1 MISKKS
7 TVKKLIALGALVVLF
22 AVLTLLT
29 SNVAVCEFF
38 ATTFSR
44 AWIAVF
50 GRVFGVL
57 PFSAYELFLV
67 AAIVLAVVF
76 AVYLFVFLAKKK
88 WNRLVSMLLIAGITV
103 FTFLNV
109 YTVSAS
115 FAYNREALPDEI
127 YAEYSS
133 DNLTF
138 EEAIA
143 LADRVID
150 GANKAYLS
158 TEHDSDGNI
167 AYPYSDRQLSDL
179 LAAEYAKINN
189 PYFSKYTPRA
199 KRIVNKT
206 IMSEMHIVGVTF
218 APFGEV
224 NVNGNEN
231 NLYLPH
237 TLAHEMAHA
246 KGVMREYQADIVAS
260 YVLISSDDDY
270 LRYGAL
276 AQCLGSAL
284 SIVSSYPDSNEAYA
298 ELKSK
303 INTGIYKEISNYHAF
318 YAKYSHL
325 DEFGEWF
332 NDLYLKLQKQE
343 EGTGSYVKPPVTEGT
358 GEVDGSGNEIIYVV
372 SFSGM
377 QNLLINL
384 YKQGKL

>member
-67 AAIVLAVVF
+67 AAIVLAIVF
-76 AVYLFVFLAKKK
+76 VVYLFVFLAKKK

-179 LAAEYAKINN
+179 LAAEYAKLNN

-224 NVNGNEN
+224 NINGNEN

-303 INTGIYKEISNYHAF
+303 INTEIYKEISNYHEF
-318 YAKYSHL
+318 YAKFSHL
-325 DEFGEWF
+325 DELGEWF

>member
-22 AVLTLLT
+22 AVLTALT

-303 INTGIYKEISNYHAF
+303 INTGIYKEISNYHEF
-318 YAKYSHL
+318 YAKFSHL
-325 DEFGEWF
+325 DELGEWF

-343 EGTGSYVKPPVTEGT
+343 DGTGSYVKPPVTEGT

>member
-67 AAIVLAVVF
+67 AAIVLAIVF
-76 AVYLFVFLAKKK
+76 VVYLFVFLAKKK

-179 LAAEYAKINN
+179 LAAEYAKLNN

-303 INTGIYKEISNYHAF
+303 INTGIYKEISNYHEF
-318 YAKYSHL
+318 YAKFSHL
-325 DEFGEWF
+325 DELGEWF

-343 EGTGSYVKPPVTEGT
+343 DGTGSYVKPPVTEGT

>member
-67 AAIVLAVVF
+67 AAIVLAIVF
-76 AVYLFVFLAKKK
+76 VVYLFVFLAKKK

-179 LAAEYAKINN
+179 LAAEYAKLNN

-224 NVNGNEN
+224 NINGNEN

-303 INTGIYKEISNYHAF
+303 INTGIYKEISNYHEF
-318 YAKYSHL
+318 YAKFSHL
-325 DEFGEWF
+325 DELGEWF

>member
-7 TVKKLIALGALVVLF
+7 TIKKLIALGVLAALF
-22 AVLTLLT
+22 AILTVLTT
-29 SNVAVCEFF
+29 NVAVCEFF
-38 ATTFSR
+38 VTTFSR
-44 AWIAVF
+44 AWIALF
-50 GRVFGVL
+50 GRIFSVL
-57 PFSAYELFLV
+57 PFSAYELFLI
-67 AAIVLAVVF
+67 AAIVMAVIFV
-76 AVYLFVFLAKKK
+76 VYLFVFLAKRK
-88 WNRLVSMLLIAGITV
+88 WNRLVSMLLITGITV
-103 FTFLNV
+103 FAFLNV
-109 YTVSAS
+109 YTLSAS
-115 FAYNREALPDEI
+115 FGYNREALPAEI
-127 YAEYSS
+127 YTEYSS
-133 DNLTF
+133 DDLTF
-138 EEAIA
+138 EEAVA
-143 LADRVID
+143 LAERVID
-150 GANKAYLS
+150 GVNKAYTS
-158 TEHDSDGNI
+158 TQHDADGNVV
-167 AYPYSDRQLSDL
+167 YPYNDKQLSEL
-179 LAAEYAKINN
+179 LTAEYAKLDN
-189 PYFSKYTPRA
+189 PYFSKYTPPA
-199 KRIVNKT
+199 KRIINKT
-206 IMSEMHIVGVTF
+206 IMSELHIVGVTF

-276 AQCLGSAL
+276 AQCLGSVL

-298 ELKSK
+298 ALRSK
-303 INTGIYKEISNYHAF
+303 INLGIYKEISNYHEF
-318 YAKYSHL
+318 YAKFSHL
-325 DEFGEWF
+325 DELGEWF

-343 EGTGSYVKPPVTEGT
+343 DGTCSYVKPPITEGT

>member
-7 TVKKLIALGALVVLF
+7 TVKKLLALGALVVLF

-50 GRVFGVL
+50 GRIFGVL

-67 AAIVLAVVF
+67 AAIVLAIVF
-76 AVYLFVFLAKKK
+76 VVYLFVFLAKKK

-303 INTGIYKEISNYHAF
+303 INTGIYKEISNYHEF
-318 YAKYSHL
+318 YAKFSHL
-325 DEFGEWF
+325 DELGEWF

-343 EGTGSYVKPPVTEGT
+343 DGTGSYVKPPVTEGT

>member
-22 AVLTLLT
+22 AVLTALT

-76 AVYLFVFLAKKK
+76 VVYLFVFLAKKK

-133 DNLTF
+133 DDLTF
-138 EEAIA
+138 EEAVA
-143 LADRVID
+143 LAEEVID

-167 AYPYSDRQLSDL
+167 AYPYNDRQLSDL

-303 INTGIYKEISNYHAF
+303 INLGIYKEISNYHEF
-318 YAKYSHL
+318 YAKFSHL
-325 DEFGEWF
+325 DELGEWF

-343 EGTGSYVKPPVTEGT
+343 DGTGSYVKPPVTEGT
-358 GEVDGSGNEIIYVV
+358 GEVDGSGYEIIYVV

-384 YKQGKL
+384 YKQSKL

>member
-138 EEAIA
+138 EEAVA
-143 LADRVID
+143 LAEKVID

-284 SIVSSYPDSNEAYA
+284 SIVSSYPDSNEAYT

-303 INTGIYKEISNYHAF
+303 INTGIYKEISNYHEF
-318 YAKYSHL
+318 YAKFSHL
-325 DEFGEWF
+325 DELEEWF

-343 EGTGSYVKPPVTEGT
+343 DGTGSYVKPPVTEGT

>member
-7 TVKKLIALGALVVLF
+7 TVKKLLALGALVVLF

-50 GRVFGVL
+50 GRIFGVL

-67 AAIVLAVVF
+67 AAIVLAIVF
-76 AVYLFVFLAKKK
+76 VVYLFVFLAKKK

-115 FAYNREALPDEI
+115 FAYNREVLPDEI

-150 GANKAYLS
+150 GTNKAYLS

-179 LAAEYAKINN
+179 LAAEYAKLNN

-303 INTGIYKEISNYHAF
+303 INTGIYKEISNYHEF
-318 YAKYSHL
+318 YAKFSHL
-325 DEFGEWF
+325 DELGEWF